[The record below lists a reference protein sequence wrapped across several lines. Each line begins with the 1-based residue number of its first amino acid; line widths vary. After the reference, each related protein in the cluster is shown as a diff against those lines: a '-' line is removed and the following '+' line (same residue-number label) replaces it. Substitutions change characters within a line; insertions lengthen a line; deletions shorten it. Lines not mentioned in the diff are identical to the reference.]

1 MVREVRAGG
10 HCRPSTS
17 LGCMSAG
24 NAPLWPRRLRWRL
37 LGAWRWPLFVVVT
50 IADGLI
56 IHALPPTGARFELV
70 PAIVICS
77 FANLFLV
84 GVIAPWLGR
93 RTAAN
98 RGATAGAPAGT
109 FPPADHG

>member
-1 MVREVRAGG
+1 
-10 HCRPSTS
+10 
-17 LGCMSAG
+17 MSAG

-77 FANLFLV
+77 FATRAVSVVTLSC
-84 GVIAPWLGR
+84 GR
-93 RTAAN
+93 FRN
-98 RGATAGAPAGT
+98 SSSSPSSSGE
-109 FPPADHG
+109 